1 MSQISG
7 YRRSLSHAKSI
18 TIDDVTMPK
27 FGVASEKEEELA
39 EVVSFK
45 GNILGHYWTSS
56 QTPIKN
62 PYFNSLPLEILY
74 RGY

>member
-1 MSQISG
+1 MYIRYCPYSKSSVATINEASETTVEDASGAMSQISG

-39 EVVSFK
+39 EVVSLK
-45 GNILGHYWTSS
+45 
-56 QTPIKN
+56 
-62 PYFNSLPLEILY
+62 EI
-74 RGY
+74 